1 MQQFAVVAVEVAADL
16 DGDHPAVVLEVP
28 AALLAALQIE
38 GQAVVARQVV
48 ERARHAVPG
57 EVGGHAAHHAL
68 VRRQADRHE
77 VRVDR
82 SDVATAVYDG
92 ADAVMLSAES
102 ASGKHPVAAVGIMN
116 RIIAETERD
125 PLYRNLIDAQH
136 QAPLPARQDAIC
148 AALRDVTH
156 ILGAV
161 ATVTYTSSGK
171 TSLRAARER
180 PRAPIVNITPR
191 LDTARRLAL
200 AWGVHS
206 TVSPD
211 VGNVDAMVEAACGAA
226 AREGFAAAGDP
237 IAITAGM
244 PFGQAGTTNLLRL
257 AEIGLQAGAATAAA
271 QTAQMAQTDA
281 PSKTPVPA

>member
-1 MQQFAVVAVEVAADL
+1 M
-16 DGDHPAVVLEVP
+16 
-28 AALLAALQIE
+28 
-38 GQAVVARQVV
+38 
-48 ERARHAVPG
+48 
-57 EVGGHAAHHAL
+57 
-68 VRRQADRHE
+68 
-77 VRVDR
+77 
-82 SDVATAVYDG
+82 ATAVYDG
-92 ADAVMLSAES
+92 ADTVMLSAES
-102 ASGKHPVAAVGIMN
+102 ASDKHPVAAVGIMN

-148 AALRDVTH
+148 AALCDVTH

-180 PRAPIVNITPR
+180 PLAPIVNITPR

-211 VGNVDAMVEAACGAA
+211 VGDVDAMVEAACGAA